1 MTTYN
6 PISAAGAAWETDYG
20 ALRLSYDRS
29 ALDQAIRA
37 FIRTEMPDE
46 ITGADEETVYML
58 ISIAFVKL
66 TQRGAIGPIRPLST
80 EGERQLAE
88 LKANFNVV
96 PGDLRPKAAVLSF
109 VEQVAKDF
117 NEHVVPMTEI
127 KKRRKDPAYEQAYVE
142 ALEQGLIV

>member
-1 MTTYN
+1 MTVYN
-6 PISAAGAAWETDYG
+6 AGKAAADAWKNDYADMLLSFNRDAIFAAI
-20 ALRLSYDRS
+20 L
-29 ALDQAIRA
+29 A
-37 FIRTEMPDE
+37 FIRVEMAND
-46 ITGADEETVYML
+46 TVGSDADALHVML
-58 ISIAFVKL
+58 CIAFVKL
-66 TQRGAIGPIRPLST
+66 IQRGAIAPIRPLST

-88 LKANFNVV
+88 LKASFNVV
-96 PGDLRPKAAVLSF
+96 PGDLRPKEAVLSF